1 MAVTKIWPIRKSF
14 AAPIDY
20 VQNSEK
26 TANPE
31 TVNST
36 PEMSEESRQAL
47 EDVIEYAAAEG
58 KTEMKFFVST
68 LNCNKR
74 YARDEFFTVKKRFN
88 KEGGIV
94 AFHGYQSFAPGEA
107 TPEEAHEIGM
117 QLARELWGDRFQV
130 VVATHLDREHL
141 HNHFVINSI
150 SFKDGKRYHDCKDT
164 YRLMREVSDRLCR
177 EHGLSIVEEPKGKG
191 VRQYLYNMEKAGM
204 PTRYNVA
211 RQAIDESIALSLNIE
226 EFKSELR
233 KRGYIYR
240 LDPNRKYWTVTPP
253 GWKKSIRTHNLG
265 DAYTR
270 ESIERRIYENDPSVR
285 TERLRQQYRI
295 PNQYN
300 LRRRIDR
307 IMGRSGLEKLYLRYC
322 YELGYLP
329 KCKQNPTKLHIVL
342 KEDLLKCDQYSEQAK
357 LLAKYHVST
366 EEDLLKTAANI
377 KGRMAELGAERD
389 ELRRAARRVLP
400 EDEKGRTRESIKV
413 LTEEI
418 RQFRHE
424 LKVCDEIH
432 VRSAHVEENLRIV
445 DADRRKERERKE
457 SR

>member
-31 TVNST
+31 IGNAT

-47 EDVIEYAAAEG
+47 EDVIEYAARED

-74 YARDEFFTVKKRFN
+74 YARDEFLTVKKRFN

-94 AFHGYQSFAPGEA
+94 AFHGYQSFAGDEV
-107 TPEEAHEIGM
+107 TPAQAHEIGI

-130 VVATHLDREHL
+130 VIATHLNTANI
-141 HNHFVINSI
+141 HNHFIVNSI
-150 SFKDGKRYHDCKDT
+150 SFRDGKRYHDCRDT
-164 YRLMREVSDRLCR
+164 YRLMRETSDRICR
-177 EHGLSIVEEPKGKG
+177 ERGLSIVEEPKGKG
-191 VRQYLYNMEKAGM
+191 VHQYLYNMEKAGM

-265 DAYTR
+265 EAYTR

-285 TERLRQQYRI
+285 TERLRQHCHI
-295 PNQYN
+295 PNNYN

-329 KCKQNPTKLHIVL
+329 KYRQNPTKLHIVL

-366 EEDLLKTAANI
+366 GEDLAQTESDI
-377 KGRMAELGAERD
+377 KDRMAELGSERD
-389 ELRRAARRVLP
+389 ELRRVIKRVLP
-400 EDEKGRTRESIKV
+400 EEDIAKAKDGIRD
-413 LTEEI
+413 LTSEI
-418 RQFRHE
+418 RQLRHE
-424 LKVCDEIH
+424 LKVCGEIRA
-432 VRSAHVEENLRIV
+432 RSAHVEENLRIV
-445 DADRRKERERKE
+445 DEDRRKERER
-457 SR
+457 

>member
-47 EDVIEYAAAEG
+47 EDVIEYAAAED

-74 YARDEFFTVKKRFN
+74 YARDEFLTVKKRFN

-150 SFKDGKRYHDCKDT
+150 SFKDGKRYHDCNDT
-164 YRLMREVSDRLCR
+164 YRLMREASDRLCR

-191 VRQYLYNMEKAGM
+191 VRQYL
-204 PTRYNVA
+204 
-211 RQAIDESIALSLNIE
+211 
-226 EFKSELR
+226 
-233 KRGYIYR
+233 
-240 LDPNRKYWTVTPP
+240 
-253 GWKKSIRTHNLG
+253 
-265 DAYTR
+265 
-270 ESIERRIYENDPSVR
+270 
-285 TERLRQQYRI
+285 
-295 PNQYN
+295 
-300 LRRRIDR
+300 
-307 IMGRSGLEKLYLRYC
+307 
-322 YELGYLP
+322 
-329 KCKQNPTKLHIVL
+329 
-342 KEDLLKCDQYSEQAK
+342 
-357 LLAKYHVST
+357 
-366 EEDLLKTAANI
+366 
-377 KGRMAELGAERD
+377 
-389 ELRRAARRVLP
+389 
-400 EDEKGRTRESIKV
+400 
-413 LTEEI
+413 
-418 RQFRHE
+418 
-424 LKVCDEIH
+424 
-432 VRSAHVEENLRIV
+432 
-445 DADRRKERERKE
+445 
-457 SR
+457 